1 MNSSKAKKSNINSI
15 TPTANSTNGNFP
27 QFLNKNYKSPSTEK
41 LYSAI
46 PKNLISNSKLGNNH
60 LKKSPSLKIT
70 PKFEQQGNKLIEN
83 FLFIENNFYLFSKS
97 TN

>member
-15 TPTANSTNGNFP
+15 TPTSNNTNGNFP

-46 PKNLISNSKLGNNH
+46 PKNLISNSKLSNKD
-60 LKKSPSLKIT
+60 LKKSPSLKIN
-70 PKFEQQGNKLIEN
+70 PKYEQQGNKFTKKYLYIIFLI
-83 FLFIENNFYLFSKS
+83 
-97 TN
+97 